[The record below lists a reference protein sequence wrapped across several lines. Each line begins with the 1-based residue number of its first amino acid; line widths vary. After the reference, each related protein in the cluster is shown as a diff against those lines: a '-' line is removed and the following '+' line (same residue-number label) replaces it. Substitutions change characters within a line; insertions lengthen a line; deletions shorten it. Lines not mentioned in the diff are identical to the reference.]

1 MLTSLA
7 FVFLLGLA
15 AGALC
20 QRLGL
25 PRILGMLFTG
35 IVLGPCALNLLGSSL
50 LSIVL
55 GVALGAIGIDRSYR
69 RLLRHEE
76 Q

>member
-35 IVLGPCALNLLGSSL
+35 IVLGPCALNLLDSSL
-50 LSIVL
+50 LSIV
-55 GVALGAIGIDRSYR
+55 LGAIGIDRSYR

>member
-1 MLTSLA
+1 
-7 FVFLLGLA
+7 
-15 AGALC
+15 
-20 QRLGL
+20 
-25 PRILGMLFTG
+25 MLFTG
-35 IVLGPCALNLLGSSL
+35 IVLGPCALNLLDSSL